1 VLQFAAGSLV
11 ALLALVGGGAIVG
24 ARLAEHQVR
33 TDVRHF
39 VNVIDQTVVAPRVT
53 SAFMHGNPREQ
64 REFHELVT
72 TRLIPNTAIRRVKVW
87 SPDGTV
93 VYSDA
98 AEEIGRHFT
107 LEPSVRA
114 ALRDGTLVARISD
127 LDSDES
133 RVERSIAPR
142 LVEVYA
148 GVTGPDGDKAL
159 FEAYVS
165 DDLVHHQKADV
176 YRSLAVMAVVGLG
189 VFMLFQLSL
198 GAANLRWLQRQNR
211 RLAERGRAEAERERR
226 RVARDLHDGVVQ
238 DLVSA
243 SYAVDRALVPV
254 AGAGLPAVAEDLRG
268 VRSTVRASIQG
279 LRSMMID
286 LYPAGLRERGL
297 CQALTDLAEP
307 LRTRGM
313 SVEVDV
319 APGLQVDDVLAAILF
334 RCAQTA
340 VRNVALHADAGR
352 LLVRL
357 RGVGD
362 RVELLVR
369 DDGVGL
375 QWDPE
380 RGIDGHLGLRNLQD
394 FARESGGLLEVASG
408 PGAGTEVRMEFPR

>member
-11 ALLALVGGGAIVG
+11 ALLALVGGGAFVG
-24 ARLAEHQVR
+24 GRLAEDQVR
-33 TDVRHF
+33 NDVRHF
-39 VNVIDQTVVAPRVT
+39 IDIIGRTVVAPRI
-53 SAFMHGNPREQ
+53 SAQFMRGNPRAQ
-64 REFHELVT
+64 REFHRLVT
-72 TRLIPNTAIRRVKVW
+72 TRLIPNTAIRRVKIW
-87 SPDGTV
+87 SPDGTI

-98 AEEIGRHFT
+98 AQEIGRHFT
-107 LEPSVRA
+107 LEPGVRA
-114 ALRDGTLVARISD
+114 ALRDGTLVARVSD

-133 RVERSIAPR
+133 EVERSIAPQ
-142 LVEVYA
+142 LIEVYA
-148 GVTGPDGDKAL
+148 GVTGPDGHKAL

-165 DDLVHHQKADV
+165 DHLVHEQKAAV
-176 YRSLAVMAVVGLG
+176 FRSLAVMAVVGLA
-189 VFMLFQLSL
+189 VFMLFQMGL
-198 GAANLRWLQRQNR
+198 GAANLRWLQLQRR

-268 VRSTVRASIQG
+268 VRCTVRASIQG

-319 APGLQVDDVLAAILF
+319 APGLQVDDALAALLF

-340 VRNVALHADAGR
+340 VRNVALHAEARR

-357 RGVGD
+357 HAVGD

-380 RGIDGHLGLRNLQD
+380 RGIDGHLGLHNLQD
-394 FARESGGLLEVASG
+394 FARESSGLLEVASG